1 MMETGDDQESGHTW
15 RTRGGEGRV
24 RMSGGRP
31 PARGQSWKDV
41 GEEMTTVGEL
51 MYLVLYLD

>member
-1 MMETGDDQESGHTW
+1 VG
-15 RTRGGEGRV
+15 TRGGEGRV
-24 RMSGGRP
+24 RMSGGRS